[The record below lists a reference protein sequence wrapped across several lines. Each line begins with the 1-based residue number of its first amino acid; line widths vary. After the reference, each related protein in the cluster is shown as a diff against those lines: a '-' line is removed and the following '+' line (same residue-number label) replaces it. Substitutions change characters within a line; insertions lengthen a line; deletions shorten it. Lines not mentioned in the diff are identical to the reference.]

1 MNQTLIIAILA
12 VIFLIIVAA
21 LIFLV
26 VKFKLG
32 GRTAQNAPA
41 KQEEKELTL
50 QDLIGIV
57 SDQKSNKDD
66 LLAALKTFAASF
78 NIPSKQNGK
87 PANDAKA
94 HLNFI
99 TLLASHKNAD
109 AKLIAFMSNELKKK
123 NPEYIAEIDYHEQL
137 GTSQRKK

>member
-26 VKFKLG
+26 IKFKLG
-32 GRTAQNAPA
+32 DKTAQNMSA

-57 SDQKSNKDD
+57 SDQKSDKDD

-78 NIPSKQNGK
+78 NIPPKQNGK

-99 TLLASHKNAD
+99 TLLASHK
-109 AKLIAFMSNELKKK
+109 FMSNELKKK

>member
-1 MNQTLIIAILA
+1 MQILLIAILA
-12 VIFLIIVAA
+12 AIFLIIVAA

-26 VKFKLG
+26 IKFKHS
-32 GRTAQNAPA
+32 TKAVQNEPS

-50 QDLIGIV
+50 QDLIDIASNPK
-57 SDQKSNKDD
+57 SDKND
-66 LLAALKTFAASF
+66 LFVALKIFAASF
-78 NIPSKQNGK
+78 KIPPKQNSK
-87 PANDAKA
+87 APSDAKA

-99 TLLASHKNAD
+99 TVLASHKNAD

-123 NPEYIAEIDYHEQL
+123 NPEYVAEIDYYEQL

>member
-26 VKFKLG
+26 IKFKLG
-32 GRTAQNAPA
+32 GKTTQNVSA

-57 SDQKSNKDD
+57 SDQKSDKDD
-66 LLAALKTFAASF
+66 LLAALKTFAA
-78 NIPSKQNGK
+78 
-87 PANDAKA
+87 
-94 HLNFI
+94 
-99 TLLASHKNAD
+99 
-109 AKLIAFMSNELKKK
+109 
-123 NPEYIAEIDYHEQL
+123 
-137 GTSQRKK
+137 

>member
-12 VIFLIIVAA
+12 AIFLIIVAA

-26 VKFKLG
+26 VKFKHSSK
-32 GRTAQNAPA
+32 TAQNEPS

-50 QDLIGIV
+50 QYLIEIV
-57 SDQKSNKDD
+57 SNQKSDKND
-66 LLAALKTFAASF
+66 LFAALKIFADSF
-78 NIPSKQNGK
+78 KIPPKQNGK
-87 PANDAKA
+87 APSDTKA
-94 HLNFI
+94 YLNFI
-99 TLLASHKNAD
+99 TILASHKNAD

-123 NPEYIAEIDYHEQL
+123 NPEYVAEIDYYEQL

>member
-32 GRTAQNAPA
+32 GKTAQNAPA

-57 SDQKSNKDD
+57 

-87 PANDAKA
+87 SANDAKA

>member
-12 VIFLIIVAA
+12 AIFLIIVAA

-26 VKFKLG
+26 IKFKHSG
-32 GRTAQNAPA
+32 KAVQNEST
-41 KQEEKELTL
+41 KQEKKELTL
-50 QDLIGIV
+50 QDLIDIASNPK
-57 SDQKSNKDD
+57 SDKND
-66 LLAALKTFAASF
+66 LFAALKIFAASF
-78 NIPSKQNGK
+78 KIPPKQNGK
-87 PANDAKA
+87 AASDAKA

-99 TLLASHKNAD
+99 TILASHKNAD

-123 NPEYIAEIDYHEQL
+123 NPEYVAEIDYYEQL

>member
-32 GRTAQNAPA
+32 GKTAQNVSA
-41 KQEEKELTL
+41 KQEE
-50 QDLIGIV
+50 
-57 SDQKSNKDD
+57 DD

-87 PANDAKA
+87 SANDAKA

>member
-26 VKFKLG
+26 AKFKLG
-32 GRTAQNAPA
+32 GKTAQNAPA

-57 SDQKSNKDD
+57 SDQKSDKDD

-87 PANDAKA
+87 AASDAKA

-99 TLLASHKNAD
+99 TILASHKNAD

-123 NPEYIAEIDYHEQL
+123 NPEYAREIDVYEQK
-137 GTSQRKK
+137 GTAKAKK

>member
-1 MNQTLIIAILA
+1 MQILLIAFLA
-12 VIFLIIVAA
+12 TIFLIIVAT

-26 VKFKLG
+26 VKFKHSSK
-32 GRTAQNAPA
+32 TVQSEPT

-50 QDLIGIV
+50 QDLIDIASNPK
-57 SDQKSNKDD
+57 SDKND
-66 LLAALKTFAASF
+66 LFAALKIFADSF
-78 NIPSKQNGK
+78 KIPPKQNGK
-87 PANDAKA
+87 AANDAKA

-99 TLLASHKNAD
+99 TILASHKKAD

-123 NPEYIAEIDYHEQL
+123 NPEYVAEIDYYEQL

>member
-12 VIFLIIVAA
+12 AIFLIIVAA

-26 VKFKLG
+26 VKFKHSG
-32 GRTAQNAPA
+32 KTAQNESA

-50 QDLIGIV
+50 QDLIDIASNPK
-57 SDQKSNKDD
+57 SDKND
-66 LLAALKTFAASF
+66 LFVALKIFAASF
-78 NIPSKQNGK
+78 KIPPKQNGK
-87 PANDAKA
+87 APSDAKA
-94 HLNFI
+94 YLNFI
-99 TLLASHKNAD
+99 TILASHKNAD

-123 NPEYIAEIDYHEQL
+123 NPEYVAEIDYYEQL